1 MREVESFLDWRLVR
15 AMVLGVRVTADRVSE
30 PEDSDDAHPEHLAHS
45 PQPDIGVYVNPFT
58 DFGFKRIFGQPMS
71 RDILIDF
78 LNEVLAGREATI
90 TEVTY
95 LNNEQVPGQKDQRRA
110 AFDLHCTTSTGAR
123 IIVEMQASYQR
134 HVVERALYYATFAI
148 TEQAPRGDW
157 NFRFDRIYSIVI
169 MDFDLPASA
178 LSVYISASD
187 NSEKARGRG
196 SGAYVPNSAVEAKS
210 IHTARVKA
218 GPATT
223 ASFDSDLVN
232 SAPAAPGKADSSA
245 GPDGH
250 SDRKTTTY
258 PTGTS
263 SNPANKVRHEVM
275 LVNTE
280 TGRIMSDRLV
290 LIFLEMRNFVKSE
303 EELETNMDKW
313 LYLLRHLGRLTG
325 MPAAL
330 QGRIFKEIFT
340 IAKISAMDTQE
351 YIAYQRSIKSYRDI
365 KSGEISSYELG
376 MEKGEKLGLEKGL
389 EKGEKLGLEKGEKLG
404 LEKGEKPG
412 LEKGLEKGRQSE
424 RRNLVQTLNQNGFAV
439 EDIVKATGMSHS
451 EVLSYLG
458 H

>member
-1 MREVESFLDWRLVR
+1 MREAESLLDWRVVR
-15 AMVLGVRVTADRVSE
+15 AMVPGANVSEAEAMVSEQVATVPASDVMAPGANVPGPKVMAPGAKASNTAWKATGVGLTADRVSE
-30 PEDSDDAHPEHLAHS
+30 PEESDDAHPEHPSHS
-45 PQPDIGVYVNPFT
+45 PPPDIGVYVNPFT

-178 LSVYISASD
+178 LGD
-187 NSEKARGRG
+187 SE
-196 SGAYVPNSAVEAKS
+196 P
-210 IHTARVKA
+210 
-218 GPATT
+218 P
-223 ASFDSDLVN
+223 
-232 SAPAAPGKADSSA
+232 ADSR
-245 GPDGH
+245 D
-250 SDRKTTTY
+250 
-258 PTGTS
+258 S
-263 SNPANKVRHEVM
+263 SINPHNEVRHEVM

-313 LYLLRHLGRLTG
+313 LYLLRHLGRLTS

-340 IAKISAMDTQE
+340 IAKVSAMDTQE

-376 MEKGEKLGLEKGL
+376 LEKGV
-389 EKGEKLGLEKGEKLG
+389 ESIIKNMHK
-404 LEKGEKPG
+404 
-412 LEKGLEKGRQSE
+412 
-424 RRNLVQTLNQNGFAV
+424 NGAGA
-439 EDIVKATGMSHS
+439 DAISAMTGIELAKIESI
-451 EVLSYLG
+451 LSR
-458 H
+458 

>member
-1 MREVESFLDWRLVR
+1 MREAESFLDWRVVR
-15 AMVLGVRVTADRVSE
+15 AMVLGVGVTADRVSE
-30 PEDSDDAHPEHLAHS
+30 PEGSDDAHPEHPSHS

-58 DFGFKRIFGQPMS
+58 DFGFKRIFGQPVS

-78 LNEVLAGREATI
+78 LNEVLAGREAPI
-90 TEVTY
+90 SSVTY

-178 LSVYISASD
+178 LGGTDVGAD
-187 NSEKARGRG
+187 ERGRG
-196 SGAYVPNSAVEAKS
+196 AGVSTAGGGASV
-210 IHTARVKA
+210 
-218 GPATT
+218 GATT
-223 ASFDSDLVN
+223 HVASASEINRVSPGHTSSESNTDSR
-232 SAPAAPGKADSSA
+232 DSSINL
-245 GPDGH
+245 H
-250 SDRKTTTY
+250 
-258 PTGTS
+258 
-263 SNPANKVRHEVM
+263 NEVRHEVM

-313 LYLLRHLGRLTG
+313 LYLLRHLGRLTS

-376 MEKGEKLGLEKGL
+376 L

-404 LEKGEKPG
+404 LEKGLEKGEKLG

-451 EVLSYLG
+451 EVLSYLEG
-458 H
+458 